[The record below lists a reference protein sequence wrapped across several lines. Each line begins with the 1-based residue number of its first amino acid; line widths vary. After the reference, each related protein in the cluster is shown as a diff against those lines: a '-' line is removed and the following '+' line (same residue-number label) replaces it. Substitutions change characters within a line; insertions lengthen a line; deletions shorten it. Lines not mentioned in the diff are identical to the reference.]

1 MLILARW
8 RGGVEGVVASQY
20 IAGGVL
26 AAIPYCQHKAVVNLT
41 TQPSTDPNSLYAN
54 QSGWR
59 RERDGRLDVG

>member
-26 AAIPYCQHKAVVNLT
+26 AAIPYCQHKAVVNLIASP
-41 TQPSTDPNSLYAN
+41 QPSPVLIPIHYMQTNL
-54 QSGWR
+54 GGG
-59 RERDGRLDVG
+59 ERDGR